1 MPVYIKELVVRARV
15 ESSGKAPPQPPG
27 ASAVEPINQKAVVE
41 DCVDEV
47 LRILERK
54 QER

>member
-15 ESSGKAPPQPPG
+15 EDSLSQVSDSPESPERVAIDQR
-27 ASAVEPINQKAVVE
+27 AIVE
-41 DCVDEV
+41 DCVEEV
-47 LRILERK
+47 LRVLERK

>member
-15 ESSGKAPPQPPG
+15 ENSSKPEPSPAGSAASETVNHKAL
-27 ASAVEPINQKAVVE
+27 VEE
-41 DCVDEV
+41 CVDEV
-47 LRILERK
+47 IRILERK

>member
-15 ESSGKAPPQPPG
+15 ENNRKPDPAPPG
-27 ASAVEPINQKAVVE
+27 TGVVETIDQQAVVE

>member
-15 ESSGKAPPQPPG
+15 ENNRKPDSALLGTG
-27 ASAVEPINQKAVVE
+27 AVETIDQKAVVE

>member
-15 ESSGKAPPQPPG
+15 ENQSKPDKPSPEHPG
-27 ASAVEPINQKAVVE
+27 ASQVDRKALVE

-47 LRILERK
+47 LQILERK